1 MNISYDYYRIFYY
14 VAKYGSITQA
24 ARYLLSN
31 QPNLTRTIK
40 NLESALGC
48 TLFLRSNR
56 GIKLTPEGERLYSH
70 VRIAFEH
77 IEIGENEICGSRSLE
92 HGSVSVAATEVALR
106 CFLLPVLKKYRIAY
120 PGIHLRIGNYST
132 PQAIEEIKKGV
143 SDIAVVTASAVK
155 ESMLEQKRLAI
166 LREIAVCGTAFPD
179 LIEKKISLS
188 ELSEYPLISLGTHTK
203 TYEIYSEFFAKY
215 GLSYAPDIE
224 AATADQILPMVEADL
239 GVGFIPEKLLNDE
252 YAVSVIDLSE
262 ELPQMEICL
271 VKRRGYIQ
279 SAPVNALEKFI
290 IGASEL

>member
-24 ARYLLSN
+24 AKYLLSN

-56 GIKLTPEGERLYSH
+56 GIKLTPEGEKLYSH
-70 VRIAFEH
+70 VRIAFEN
-77 IEIGENEICGSRSLE
+77 IEIAENEIIGSRSLE
-92 HGSVSVAATEVALR
+92 HGCVSVAATEVALR

-155 ESMLEQKRLAI
+155 ESTLEHKRLAI
-166 LREIAVCGTAFPD
+166 LREIAVCGTAFQN
-179 LIEKKISLS
+179 LIGRKISLS

-203 TYEIYSEFFAKY
+203 TYEVYSEYFSKRN
-215 GLSYAPDIE
+215 LSYTPDIE

-239 GVGFIPEKLLNDE
+239 GVGFVPEKLLNDE
-252 YAVSVIDLSE
+252 YAVSVIDLEE

-271 VKRRGYIQ
+271 IKRKGYIQ
-279 SAPVNALEKFI
+279 SAAVNALEKFI
-290 IGASEL
+290 IDASAL

>member
-24 ARYLLSN
+24 AKYLLSN

-40 NLESALGC
+40 NLENALGC

-56 GIKLTPEGERLYSH
+56 GIKLTPEGEKLYSH
-70 VRIAFEH
+70 LRIAFEH
-77 IEIGENEICGSRSLE
+77 IVIGENEIIGSKSLE
-92 HGSVSVAATEVALR
+92 HGTVSVAATEVALR
-106 CFLLPVLKKYRIAY
+106 CFLLPVLKKYRVAY

-155 ESMLEQKRLAI
+155 ESTLERKRLAV
-166 LREIAVCGTAFPD
+166 LREIAVCGTAFKNLTD
-179 LIEKKISLS
+179 KKISLS
-188 ELSEYPLISLGTHTK
+188 ELCEYPLISLGTHTM
-203 TYEIYSEFFAKY
+203 TYQIYSDFFVKN
-215 GLSYAPDIE
+215 GLCYAPDIE

-252 YAVSVIDLSE
+252 YSVSVIDLLE
-262 ELPQMEICL
+262 DLPQMEICL
-271 VKRRGYIQ
+271 VKRKGYIQ
-279 SAPVNALEKFI
+279 SAAVSALEKFI
-290 IGASEL
+290 TDASEL